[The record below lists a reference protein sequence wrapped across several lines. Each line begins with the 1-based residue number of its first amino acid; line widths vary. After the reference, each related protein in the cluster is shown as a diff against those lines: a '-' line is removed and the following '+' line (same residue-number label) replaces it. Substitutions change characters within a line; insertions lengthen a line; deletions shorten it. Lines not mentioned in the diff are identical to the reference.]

1 MKFNYKNQRFINLL
15 VLVVCAGLGVK
26 AGPEVAP
33 LVGGIGLPGGHL
45 WKLKYFQCCRA
56 VRTL

>member
-1 MKFNYKNQRFINLL
+1 MKFNYKNRRFINLL

-33 LVGGIGLPGGHL
+33 LVAEVACKVVVCGN
-45 WKLKYFQCCRA
+45 
-56 VRTL
+56 